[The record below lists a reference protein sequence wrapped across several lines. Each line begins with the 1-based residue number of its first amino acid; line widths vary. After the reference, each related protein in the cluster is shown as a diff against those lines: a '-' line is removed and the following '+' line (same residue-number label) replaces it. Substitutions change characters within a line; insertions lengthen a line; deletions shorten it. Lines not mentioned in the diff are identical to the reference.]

1 MEMPNIA
8 VVRMM
13 VFFHS
18 HDLVI
23 IFNAERSVKN
33 TQLIPYNKLIK
44 ASAGSVTLMDVLMV

>member
-1 MEMPNIA
+1 MPNIA
-8 VVRMM
+8 VVRPM

-33 TQLIPYNKLIK
+33 TQLIPYNKLTK